1 MLVFIVKR
9 WCFEAFKYVFKTG
22 FIYLIEN
29 KKDVIIYSD
38 HNDFY
43 LISGASL
50 FTARFL

>member
-1 MLVFIVKR
+1 MNK
-9 WCFEAFKYVFKTG
+9 
-22 FIYLIEN
+22 N

-43 LISGASL
+43 LISGVSL